1 MTKNEYLRSLQQL
14 GDSLKDTL
22 SDSLQNKSNMQKVGL
37 TQEQVQSVLA
47 LMNNDLSRTHTNF
60 IMHAEKSFVQ
70 PQTAVTVQAKKK
82 LFEEFLFMAD
92 KTPTKIGTRH
102 VIKCR
107 CILPQYKSMQ
117 NPPNHQ
123 FVVFSVT
130 ENDAVIAKTVQCN
143 NCGIVH
149 RVTELC
155 TSKILNGKEELKSV
169 NTIDTIRPQLPS
181 NIAAVL
187 DAEGCDVPV
196 WEHCKFVIEN
206 AIWDSIIQLSTE
218 SYDGMREGKY
228 IRIFSKEMFNVESFS
243 EESTV

>member
-1 MTKNEYLRSLQQL
+1 MTKTEYLRSLQQL
-14 GDSLKDTL
+14 GDSLIDTL
-22 SDSLQNKSNMQKVGL
+22 SDSLQNKSNMQKLGL
-37 TQEQVQSVLA
+37 TQDQVQAVLQLA
-47 LMNNDLSRTHTNF
+47 KNDLSKTHTNF
-60 IMHAEKSFVQ
+60 IIHAEKTFVQ
-70 PQTAVTVQAKKK
+70 AQTAVTVQAKKK
-82 LFEEFLFMAD
+82 LFEEFLLMVD

-117 NPPNHQ
+117 NPPSHQ

-130 ENDAVIAKTVQCN
+130 EDDVVVPKTVQCN

-155 TSKILNGKEELKSV
+155 TSKIINGKEDLKSV
-169 NTIDTIRPQLPS
+169 STIDTIRPQLPS

-187 DAEGCDVPV
+187 DSEGSDIPV
-196 WEHCKFVIEN
+196 WEHCKFVIDN
-206 AIWDSIIQLSTE
+206 AIWDSVIQLSTE

-243 EESTV
+243 EESTI